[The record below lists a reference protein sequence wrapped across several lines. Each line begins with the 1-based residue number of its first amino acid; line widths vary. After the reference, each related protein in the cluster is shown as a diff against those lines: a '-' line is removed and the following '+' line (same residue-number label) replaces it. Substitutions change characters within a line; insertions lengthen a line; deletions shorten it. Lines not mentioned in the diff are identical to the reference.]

1 MTTIEFIEDNTG
13 ELAQQALD
21 DGYQAVEVAIGEDGV
36 KTLVEAHNK
45 AQARIREL
53 EAARELWRKSE
64 QGTLA
69 QMAETNE
76 RFEAAL
82 STIREL
88 EAQLAAQNIR
98 ANERVADALKD
109 RADMVDRAVKAE
121 AQLAEANYRVQV
133 HSDIAAENNLL
144 RCKAEAR
151 AEAAH
156 KAKRIAEDE
165 QLKAAAELDEAN
177 ARAEAM
183 RAALEAAMS
192 RWKKHGPGDVESD
205 TVWRQAQVALAPTP
219 AESEV
224 K

>member
-69 QMAETNE
+69 QLAEANE
-76 RFEAAL
+76 RFEGAL

-88 EAQLAAQNIR
+88 ETQIAGLKVQLSEEYRDWMKDQC
-98 ANERVADALKD
+98 NEGCDYGMRMYL
-109 RADMVDRAVKAE
+109 E
-121 AQLAEANYRVQV
+121 A
-133 HSDIAAENNLL
+133 
-144 RCKAEAR
+144 KAR
-151 AEAAH
+151 AESAH
-156 KAKRIAEDE
+156 KAKRIAEGE

-183 RAALEAAMS
+183 RGTLAQIIKRTEGCSPLVAT
-192 RWKKHGPGDVESD
+192 DV
-205 TVWRQAQVALAPTP
+205 RQIAQAALAPTL
-219 AESEV
+219 AEPPQVFPWKEGDMLRAELEG
-224 K
+224 KK